1 MLCCVTFCFAVL
13 DSAGDALA
21 FGTQC
26 AVLCFL
32 WHALSP
38 RYSCAAFAVATYL
51 GYVIDSAA
59 SGLGDRNPLRCVIL
73 FCWAVVVFLLCFP
86 RTPFCDGFLLAV
98 NFRVL
103 GPAECLSK
111 VWE

>member
-1 MLCCVTFCFAVL
+1 MLCCAVLPFVLLSVL

-21 FGTQC
+21 FGTQY

-59 SGLGDRNPLRCVIL
+59 SGLGDRNPLRCYSL
-73 FCWAVVVFLLCFP
+73 LLGCCCFFSAVFSPYSFL
-86 RTPFCDGFLLAV
+86 
-98 NFRVL
+98 
-103 GPAECLSK
+103 
-111 VWE
+111 